1 MTHENETAE
10 LLSMVETSVTQF
22 LETAR
27 SRPQAG
33 AGDAE
38 VWREV
43 VEMGLPLVALPEA
56 MGGSGLGAAG
66 FVCVARQFGKA
77 GVPQPYV
84 ACGVAPVAAIGALG
98 ANGGAGR
105 EFADAA
111 LALVSDGAN
120 RVAFA
125 AHAEGAPAVLNGGR
139 LTGQWRL
146 VAHPASHLLVAV
158 GDALVLVALNGA
170 GVSVTV
176 HKALDGGKV
185 ATVALAGATVL
196 HSVTGPEALRAGE
209 TALAAARLAHAA
221 VLDGLAASAFGQT
234 QDYIKTRAQFNQTIA
249 SFQAIQHRSVDQFM
263 AVSLTDASIDAA
275 STAFD
280 ADPTA
285 PQTRALIAAALARA
299 STSAA
304 LVARESVQ
312 MHGGIG
318 FTAELD
324 VGRYVRAL
332 TGAANLYGTA
342 RENRRIFAGLESTLE
357 ITGA

>member
-27 SRPQAG
+27 ARPQAG

-66 FVCVARQFGKA
+66 FACVARQFGKA
-77 GVPQPYV
+77 GVAQPYV

-98 ANGGAGR
+98 TSGAAG
-105 EFADAA
+105 EFAMAT

-120 RVAFA
+120 RVGFA
-125 AHAEGAPAVLNGGR
+125 AHAEGAPAVLNGGK

-146 VAHPASHLLVAV
+146 VAHPASHLLVTV
-158 GDALVLVALNGA
+158 GDALALVALNAPGA
-170 GVSVTV
+170 GITA
-176 HKALDGGKV
+176 HKALDGGEV
-185 ATVALAGATVL
+185 ATVALAGAAVL
-196 HSVTGPEALRAGE
+196 HSISGPEALRAGE
-209 TALAAARLAHAA
+209 AALAAARLAHAS